1 MTFELNKIDW
11 SAISSIVSAVALLIN
26 LGALISLV
34 IAIQSLRESKMSKE
48 ANIFLWS
55 VEQIRAIRKDMLD
68 IREHHQ
74 TADWLVTNR
83 SCVMKVLEVEQ
94 MISFFNI
101 HGMIDKRRFAEMWGR
116 STYDTWTYLEEF
128 VRDFREQ
135 LGEPR
140 DLASGAFFMKDFER
154 YALYCK
160 FHMETRY
167 KRSW

>member
-34 IAIQSLRESKMSKE
+34 IAIQSLRESKMKKRSQHLSLVSRANPGHSKE
-48 ANIFLWS
+48 
-55 VEQIRAIRKDMLD
+55 DMLD

-135 LGEPR
+135 LG
-140 DLASGAFFMKDFER
+140 
-154 YALYCK
+154 
-160 FHMETRY
+160 
-167 KRSW
+167 